1 MERLVETVGKTE
13 GKDETGLH
21 TLEPNTTS
29 NRSCQVSLLWS
40 ILDAEAK
47 GHDSTAPVTK
57 SAAYGH
63 PKVAR
68 HANEN

>member
-1 MERLVETVGKTE
+1 MERLVETVGKIE
-13 GKDETGLH
+13 GKEETGLH

-40 ILDAEAK
+40 ILDAKTK
-47 GHDSTAPVTK
+47 GHDSTASMANSV
-57 SAAYGH
+57 AYGH